1 MSQQL
6 ATPTPAQLE
15 WHKRELGMFIHW
27 TPNVYLEP
35 GETDPYKVPIARIH
49 PYALDTEQWVD
60 VAESMGAKYIVFVA
74 KHVTGFCHWATDTTD
89 YCISNTPWRGGK
101 GDIMVDIAA
110 SCARRGIDLG
120 VYLSPRDD
128 NEGAKVSGVCMT
140 PEAQASYASVY
151 RAQLTELLTRYGH
164 ICEVWFDGSLE
175 FEVGDIL
182 AEHASKAMIFQSSHA
197 TIRWVGNEDGIATY
211 PAWNALAAA
220 DGRTGGATNRHGTP
234 SGDIWMP
241 LECDARI
248 TYDWF
253 WSPKSA
259 STLKSVDELMEM
271 YYRSVG
277 HGAVLLLNHTPDRS
291 GQIPACD
298 VKRAAEFGAEI
309 VKRFG
314 VSAGETSGNGE
325 VLEMAFE
332 PPTAIDHVVLIED
345 IAGGER
351 VRAYA
356 VEGYIN
362 GEWTTLATGTA
373 VGHKKIDRFAA
384 ANVTKLRFHCRQSAG
399 QVTIRRFAAFSTGV
413 LFADAVAART
423 NCIEIGDWGGEIFYG
438 APSTKPVTLD
448 VDITG
453 ACPEAREYN
462 VAFVQTS
469 GKDALKVETL
479 HLVHNGQAYS
489 KYVTATDDPLSF
501 IVTITEVND
510 TMRLRA
516 TVTSPTGTQTRG
528 KVTITPV
535 VSG

>member
-1 MSQQL
+1 
-6 ATPTPAQLE
+6 
-15 WHKRELGMFIHW
+15 
-27 TPNVYLEP
+27 
-35 GETDPYKVPIARIH
+35 
-49 PYALDTEQWVD
+49 
-60 VAESMGAKYIVFVA
+60 
-74 KHVTGFCHWATDTTD
+74 
-89 YCISNTPWRGGK
+89 
-101 GDIMVDIAA
+101 
-110 SCARRGIDLG
+110 
-120 VYLSPRDD
+120 
-128 NEGAKVSGVCMT
+128 
-140 PEAQASYASVY
+140 
-151 RAQLTELLTRYGH
+151 
-164 ICEVWFDGSLE
+164 
-175 FEVGDIL
+175 
-182 AEHASKAMIFQSSHA
+182 
-197 TIRWVGNEDGIATY
+197 
-211 PAWNALAAA
+211 
-220 DGRTGGATNRHGTP
+220 
-234 SGDIWMP
+234 
-241 LECDARI
+241 
-248 TYDWF
+248 
-253 WSPKSA
+253 
-259 STLKSVDELMEM
+259 
-271 YYRSVG
+271 
-277 HGAVLLLNHTPDRS
+277 
-291 GQIPACD
+291 
-298 VKRAAEFGAEI
+298 
-309 VKRFG
+309 
-314 VSAGETSGNGE
+314 
-325 VLEMAFE
+325 MAFE